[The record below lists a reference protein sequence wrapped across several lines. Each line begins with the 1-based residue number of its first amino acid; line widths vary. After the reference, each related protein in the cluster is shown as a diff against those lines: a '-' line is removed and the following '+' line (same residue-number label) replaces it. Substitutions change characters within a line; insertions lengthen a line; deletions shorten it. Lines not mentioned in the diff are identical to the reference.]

1 MPAEKNSN
9 SIKLNKIFRNGTEL
23 KGLPDSKP
31 FALLSREGSIL
42 FSNMKFNNMFD
53 VTVGDDLT
61 KVWTEPKFPT
71 ILENFSKSKYLDFHS
86 DILVKNNQENLLFK
100 TNVDIIKLVI
110 KRKTYFLLS
119 LNTLDKSNK
128 VEERIFNLSRAID
141 YSGIAVLVTDSH
153 GYVNYVSPSFEKV
166 FHKRIDQIFN
176 NYLPYVLVEFLNKG
190 EVEELKYALKNGK
203 EWIKIITDLNRK
215 NELWFKEIKL
225 NPVLQMDGLPNSYIV
240 VASDIT
246 NYVLRNRYIKH
257 SEEKQKSIINNISD
271 PLLIARRTDGQLFF
285 ENVNEIFQSAFN
297 VQKEEIS
304 DQKLKPFLPQSLYDL
319 LIKLITKI
327 EGSGK
332 SSGQIKYYHRE
343 LNKNYIVKLT
353 YIDDQHSKERIFI
366 AVLND
371 ITDHL
376 LVQDKLRE
384 AYVKEN
390 QLNKLKSIFLAN
402 MSHEIRTPLNA
413 IVGYSEL
420 LEDDLVNKNYSSS
433 IEMVKSLKE
442 GVSRLLSLVDNIVE
456 VSLLESGSEKL
467 DLARSNLNNLIAEIY
482 NEYKSKRKNL
492 FVKTLLLLSS
502 EKLIVRT
509 DEEKFRKII
518 DALFENAIKYNEYN
532 GNVIIKSR
540 SKNNRAII
548 QIIDDGIGIAEKDL
562 KKIMDPFAQSEEESY
577 KRKYEGAGLG
587 LTIAYRLTTL
597 LGGSF
602 NITSEPEKGTTITLT
617 FPLD

>member
-1 MPAEKNSN
+1 MLVEKNSN

-31 FALLSREGSIL
+31 FALLNKERCIL
-42 FSNMKFNNMFD
+42 FSNMKFNTLFN
-53 VTVGDDLT
+53 VTAGDDLS
-61 KVWTEPKFPT
+61 KVWTEPKFST

-100 TNVDIIKLVI
+100 TNIDIIKLVI
-110 KRKTYFLLS
+110 KRRTYFLLS
-119 LNTLDKSNK
+119 LNTLDNSDK

-141 YSGIAVLVTDSH
+141 YSGITVLVTDDH

-176 NYLPYVLVEFLNKG
+176 NYLPYVLVEFLNKD
-190 EVEELKYALKNGK
+190 EVEELKDALKNGK
-203 EWIKIITDLNRK
+203 EWVKIITDLNRK

-225 NPVLQMDGLPNSYIV
+225 NPVWKMDGLPNSYIV

-246 NYVLRNRYIKH
+246 HYVLRNRYIKH

-271 PLLIARRTDGQLFF
+271 PLLIARRTDGELFF
-285 ENVNEIFQSAFN
+285 ENVNEVFQSAFR
-297 VQKEEIS
+297 VKREEIS
-304 DQKLKPFLPQSLYDL
+304 DQKLKPFLPLNLYNL
-319 LIKLITKI
+319 IIKLIVKI
-327 EGSGK
+327 ESSGK
-332 SSGQIKYYHRE
+332 SSGHINYYHRE
-343 LNKNYIVKLT
+343 LNKNYIIKLT
-353 YIDDQHSKERIFI
+353 YIDDEHSKERIFI
-366 AVLND
+366 VILND

-384 AYVKEN
+384 AYIKEN

-420 LEDDLVNKNYSSS
+420 LEDDLVSGNYSSS
-433 IEMVKSLKE
+433 LEMVKSLKE
-442 GVSRLLSLVDNIVE
+442 GVGRLLSLVDNIVE

-467 DLARSNLNNLIAEIY
+467 DLVRSNLNILIAEIY
-482 NEYKSKRKNL
+482 NKYKSKKKSL

-502 EKLIVRT
+502 DKLIVKT

-518 DALFENAIKYNEYN
+518 DVLLDNAIKYNEYN
-532 GNVIIKSR
+532 GKVVIKTL
-540 SKNNRAII
+540 SKDSNAII
-548 QIIDDGIGIAEKDL
+548 QIIDNGIGIAQKDL
-562 KKIMDPFAQSEEESY
+562 KKIMHPFAQSEEESY

-597 LGGSF
+597 LRGTF

-617 FPLD
+617 FPID

>member
-1 MPAEKNSN
+1 
-9 SIKLNKIFRNGTEL
+9 
-23 KGLPDSKP
+23 
-31 FALLSREGSIL
+31 
-42 FSNMKFNNMFD
+42 MKFNTLFN
-53 VTVGDDLT
+53 VTVGEYLS
-61 KVWTEPKFPT
+61 KVWTEPKFST
-71 ILENFSKSKYLDFHS
+71 ILENFSESKYLDFHS
-86 DILVKNNQENLLFK
+86 DILVKDNQENFLFK

-119 LNTLDKSNK
+119 LNTLDNSSK

-141 YSGIAVLVTDSH
+141 YSGITVLVTDDK

-176 NYLPYVLVEFLNKG
+176 NYLPYVLVEFLNKD
-190 EVEELKYALKNGK
+190 EVEELKDALKNGK
-203 EWIKIITDLNRK
+203 EWVKIITDLNRK

-225 NPVLQMDGLPNSYIV
+225 NPVWQMDGLPNSYIV

-246 NYVLRNRYIKH
+246 HYVLRNRYIKH

-271 PLLIARRTDGQLFF
+271 PLLIARRTDGELFF
-285 ENVNEIFQSAFN
+285 ENVNEIFQSAFR
-297 VQKEEIS
+297 VKREEIS
-304 DQKLKPFLPQSLYDL
+304 DRKLKPFLPLNLYNL
-319 LIKLITKI
+319 IIKLIIKV

-332 SSGQIKYYHRE
+332 SSGHINYYHRE
-343 LNKNYIVKLT
+343 LNKNYIIKLT
-353 YIDDQHSKERIFI
+353 YIDDEHSKERIFI
-366 AVLND
+366 VILND

-384 AYVKEN
+384 AYIKEN

-420 LEDDLVNKNYSSS
+420 LEDDLVSGNYSSS
-433 IEMVKSLKE
+433 LEMVKSLKE
-442 GVSRLLSLVDNIVE
+442 GVGRLLSLVDNIVE

-467 DLARSNLNNLIAEIY
+467 DLVRSNLNILIAEIY
-482 NEYKSKRKNL
+482 NEYKSKKKSL

-502 EKLIVRT
+502 EKLIVKT

-518 DALFENAIKYNEYN
+518 DVLLDNAIKYNEYN
-532 GNVIIKSR
+532 GKVVIKTLIKD
-540 SKNNRAII
+540 NNAII
-548 QIIDDGIGIAEKDL
+548 QIIDNGIGIAQKDL
-562 KKIMDPFAQSEEESY
+562 KKIMHPFAQSEEESY

-597 LGGSF
+597 LGGIF

-617 FPLD
+617 